1 MEGKNQLHTTKRGT
15 YRILWTKFV
24 TPLIVHRHSSGC
36 SPTLVGRWAYTMGH
50 FLNKSDKLHQTRSNN
65 YLDLDS
71 TILFWKKTKK
81 SLETSFYYEKVT
93 EKKMNFKK
101 VPI

>member
-50 FLNKSDKLHQTRSNN
+50 FLINLINSTKLDKIGS
-65 YLDLDS
+65 YLFANLVVQIS
-71 TILFWKKTKK
+71 QKFQA
-81 SLETSFYYEKVT
+81 
-93 EKKMNFKK
+93 KMNLRK
-101 VPI
+101 VPILCMIK

>member
-81 SLETSFYYEKVT
+81 KSGNIFLLRKSH
-93 EKKMNFKK
+93 
-101 VPI
+101 